1 MNSPALRYQLLRS
14 VLLTAAVASLSG
26 QITFAMETTATSSL
40 TNSHPTA
47 ILDGDS
53 SISWSSKTNDP
64 LEITV
69 DLGSRWPI
77 RSVEIEWGKKY
88 PSEYEVQ
95 LTTDGKAWRTVAH
108 PTNFKLVVSK
118 GWAKYKFTTHKIE
131 PAITACGIR
140 INCLKSTNGVELVDV
155 RINGQYP
162 FCYEPVPADAV
173 CRNKSAAPE
182 ARVNDLL
189 GRMTIREKIGMAG
202 GFNFF
207 FFPGMERFGFEPVLL
222 NDATSGLNLRPE
234 IERERSVISQSTSFP
249 LAAALAATWQ
259 PELAFEMG
267 KAIGEECR
275 AAGTGVLLGPGV
287 NIHRTSTCGRN
298 FEYMG
303 EDPWLASRMAV
314 QHIKGVQSQKVIAT
328 IKHFIANNNEFVRTR
343 CNAIIDERTL
353 HEIYLPAFA
362 AAVQEAN
369 VRAVMSS
376 YNWLNGAKCGEDKAL
391 LTDIL
396 RGELGYTGMVMS
408 DWGDGTEDMTKVLGS
423 GQNII
428 MPGMK
433 DFGQHVRT
441 LLEKDPA
448 GTEKQLDAMITPTL
462 RVLFEMGTWDRVSAD
477 PEFKK
482 TFDGHKITARTI
494 GESAITLLKNDRIL
508 PLAQGQIILITG
520 DQGAITNASSG
531 GGSGHVKGYDHINFY
546 NGLKAV
552 FGSAVTYDANP
563 SDEAVK
569 NADRILYFF
578 KINDS
583 EGTDR
588 PFDLPEK
595 INQQIQA
602 LAAKNPNIIV
612 IATTGTAF
620 GMPWLNSVKGLI
632 HGYFLG
638 QEYGEAMAN
647 VLSGKVTPSGKLP
660 FTIEKS
666 FEDSP
671 AYGYNMVDGKPW
683 WPSKF
688 PADVK
693 AHTIDVPYSEGVFV
707 GYRWYE
713 AKKKPVNFPFGF
725 GLSYTTFTMSDIKV
739 SANTITKGKPVTVS
753 VTVKN
758 TGKVAGAEVVQLY
771 VHDEAAS
778 IARPYRELK
787 GFQKVFLRPG
797 ESKTVTIPLDWK
809 ALAFW
814 DVKTH
819 AWLTEPGSFKLL
831 VGNSSQ
837 NVQCQTTIIYQ

>member
-1 MNSPALRYQLLRS
+1 MNSTSLRYQFLRP
-14 VLLTAAVASLSG
+14 VLLAAAVASLSG
-26 QITFAMETTATSSL
+26 RIFAVETSASSPL
-40 TNSHPTA
+40 AGSTPMA

-53 SISWSSKTNDP
+53 STTWSSKANDP
-64 LEITV
+64 QEITV
-69 DLGSRWPI
+69 DLGNRWPI

-88 PSEYEVQ
+88 PAEYQVQ
-95 LTTDGKAWRTVAH
+95 LTTDGKIWRTVAH
-108 PTNFKLVVSK
+108 PTDFKIVVSK
-118 GWAKYKFTTHKIE
+118 GWAKFKFTTHKIE
-131 PAITACGIR
+131 PAVKACGIR
-140 INCLKSTNGVELVDV
+140 INCLKSTNGVEMVDLRV
-155 RINGQYP
+155 NGQYP
-162 FCYEPVPADAV
+162 FCYEPVPGDAV

-182 ARVNDLL
+182 ARVTDLL
-189 GRMTIREKIGMAG
+189 GRMTVREKISMAG

-207 FFPGMERFGFEPVLL
+207 FFPGMDRFGFEPVLL

-234 IERERSVISQSTSFP
+234 IERERSSISQSTSFP

-298 FEYMG
+298 FEYMS

-328 IKHFIANNNEFVRTR
+328 VKHFIANNNEFVRTR
-343 CNAIIDERTL
+343 CNAVIDERTL

-376 YNWLNGAKCGEDKAL
+376 YNWLNGEKCGEDKAL
-391 LTDIL
+391 LTGIL

-408 DWGDGTEDMTKVLGS
+408 DWGGTEDMTKVLGS

-433 DFGQHVRT
+433 DFGQHIRS
-441 LLEKDPA
+441 LLQKDPA

-462 RVLFEMGTWDRVSAD
+462 RVLFEMGIWDRVPAD

-482 TFDGHKITARTI
+482 TFDGHKTVARTI
-494 GESAITLLKNDRIL
+494 AESAITLLKNDQVL
-508 PLAQGQIILITG
+508 PLTQGQTILITG
-520 DQGAITNASSG
+520 DKKAVEDASSG
-531 GGSGHVKGYDHINFY
+531 GGSGRVKGYDHINFY
-546 NGLKAV
+546 DGLKAV
-552 FGSAVTYDANP
+552 FGSAVTYDTNP

-569 NADRILYFF
+569 KADRILYFF
-578 KINDS
+578 KMSDS

-588 PFDLPEK
+588 PFDLSEK
-595 INQQIQA
+595 INQQIQT
-602 LAAKNPNIIV
+602 LAEKNSNVIV
-612 IATTGTAF
+612 IVTTGTGF
-620 GMPWLNSVKGLI
+620 GMPWLDSVKGLV

-666 FEDSP
+666 FADSP
-671 AYGYNMVDGKPW
+671 AYGYNVINGRQEWSGTIKNQ
-683 WPSKF
+683 PSPYF
-688 PADVK
+688 
-693 AHTIDVPYSEGVFV
+693 DVPYSEGVLV

-713 AKKKPVNFPFGF
+713 TKKKPVNFPFGF
-725 GLSYTTFTMSDIKV
+725 GLSYTTFSMSGIKV
-739 SANTITKGKPVTVS
+739 SANTITKDAPITVS

-771 VHDEAAS
+771 VHDDAAG
-778 IARPYRELK
+778 IERPYRELK

-797 ESKTVTIPLDWK
+797 ESKTVTLPLDWK

-819 AWLTEPGSFKLL
+819 AWLAEPGTFTLL
-831 VGNSSQ
+831 AGNSSRNEQ
-837 NVQCQTTIIYQ
+837 CRANVDYK